1 MRNIYNLTPAARL
14 TSISPAPLLEGT
26 MLPDA
31 PERLLM
37 VQLRQAEFRGEAAEH
52 RRSHEG
58 VDPVDG
64 CTFSGLHLKLGRLLI
79 IVGRTISRPEPD
91 CPDAAGAKPVYS

>member
-1 MRNIYNLTPAARL
+1 MRNLYDPTETSRLLSAGSRTP
-14 TSISPAPLLEGT
+14 LEGT

-91 CPDAAGAKPVYS
+91 CPDAAVVKPVYS

>member
-1 MRNIYNLTPAARL
+1 MRNVYDLKPDLDIPF
-14 TSISPAPLLEGT
+14 SPRTLKEGT

-31 PERLLM
+31 PERLLL
-37 VQLRQAEFRGEAAEH
+37 VRLRQAELRGEAAEH
-52 RRSHEG
+52 RRHHEG

-91 CPDAAGAKPVYS
+91 CPDAAVVKPVYS

>member
-1 MRNIYNLTPAARL
+1 MRNLYDQTA
-14 TSISPAPLLEGT
+14 TSALFSASSRTLMEGT

-37 VQLRQAEFRGEAAEH
+37 VRLHQVELRTQAAEH

-64 CTFSGLHLKLGRLLI
+64 CAFSGLHLKMGRLLI
-79 IVGRTISRPEPD
+79 IVGRTITHPDPD
-91 CPDAAGAKPVYS
+91 CPDVVGADPAFS

>member
-1 MRNIYNLTPAARL
+1 MRNFYDRESTERL
-14 TSISPAPLLEGT
+14 SSNPAPFQEGT

-31 PERLLM
+31 PESLLM
-37 VQLRQAEFRGEAAEH
+37 VRLRQAELRSEAAQH

-64 CTFSGLHLKLGRLLI
+64 CAFSGLHLRFGRLLI
-79 IVGRTISRPEPD
+79 IVGRTISRPDPD
-91 CPDAAGAKPVYS
+91 CPDAAGANPVFS

>member
-1 MRNIYNLTPAARL
+1 MRNLYDQTATSRL
-14 TSISPAPLLEGT
+14 LSDRSRTLLEGT

-37 VQLRQAEFRGEAAEH
+37 VRLHQAELRTQAAEH

-64 CTFSGLHLKLGRLLI
+64 CTFSGLHLKMGRLLI
-79 IVGRTISRPEPD
+79 IVGRTITRPDPD
-91 CPDAAGAKPVYS
+91 CPDVVGADPAFS

>member
-1 MRNIYNLTPAARL
+1 MGNFYDRKPTKRL
-14 TSISPAPLLEGT
+14 SSNPAPFQEGT

-37 VQLRQAEFRGEAAEH
+37 VRLHQAELRTQAAEH
-52 RRSHEG
+52 RRRHEG

-64 CTFSGLHLKLGRLLI
+64 CAFSGLHLKMGRLLI
-79 IVGRTISRPEPD
+79 IVGRTITHPDPD
-91 CPDAAGAKPVYS
+91 CPDVVGADPAFS